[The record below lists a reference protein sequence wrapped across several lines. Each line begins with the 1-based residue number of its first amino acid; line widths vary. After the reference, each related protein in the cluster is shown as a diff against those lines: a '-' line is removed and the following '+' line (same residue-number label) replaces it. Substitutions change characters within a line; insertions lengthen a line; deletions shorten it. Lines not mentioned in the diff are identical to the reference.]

1 MFALAD
7 INSFYASC
15 EKVFRPDLRNE
26 PVIVLSNNDGCVI
39 ARSPEAKAL
48 GIRMG
53 QPWFQVRQMRLEKKI
68 HVFSSNYALY
78 RSMSQRVM
86 AVLES
91 LSPAVEPYSIDEM
104 FIDDTV
110 DFIEEMP
117 ANVVDK
123 ILQNTS
129 PDTRKLINQFLK
141 YPENSAGSVMTVE
154 YVSLKSDMNIGQAL
168 NHIKKVGI
176 DNETIDIC
184 YIIDNQRKLVGFIS
198 LKSLIFLDDIL
209 PLVDAM
215 ETNVISAITTD
226 DQEFIASQFR
236 KYDLTSMPVVDNE
249 GRLVGIIT
257 IDDVVDVIDQENT
270 EDFQKMAAMNPSD
283 EEYLKESVFSL
294 AKHRIIWLLVL
305 MISATATGTII
316 RRYEEVLQSVV
327 ILAAFIP
334 MLMDPGGNA
343 GSQSSTLIIRGIAL
357 GEIQLK
363 DIGKILWKEFRVS
376 LIVGITLAAVNFLR
390 IYYID
395 RAGLTISLV
404 VCASLLFTVVIAKV
418 VGGVLPIMAKAF
430 KLDPAI
436 MASPLITTIVD
447 ACALVVYFGLS
458 THFLNLA

>member
-1 MFALAD
+1 MENILSYLENNQLAKLKEVLIEENPVD
-7 INSFYASC
+7 IAELFEDLPKDQCLKLFRILPKDLAAETFSYLSS
-15 EKVFRPDLRNE
+15 EKQQE
-26 PVIVLSNNDGCVI
+26 IVENITDEEIKHIIN
-39 ARSPEAKAL
+39 
-48 GIRMG
+48 
-53 QPWFQVRQMRLEKKI
+53 
-68 HVFSSNYALY
+68 
-78 RSMSQRVM
+78 
-86 AVLES
+86 
-91 LSPAVEPYSIDEM
+91 EM

-117 ANVVDK
+117 ANIVDK

-184 YIIDNQRKLVGFIS
+184 YVIDNQRKLVGFIS
-198 LKSLIFLDDIL
+198 LKLLIFLDDII

-215 ETNVISAITTD
+215 ETNVISATTTD
-226 DQEFIASQFR
+226 DQEVIASLFR

-270 EDFQKMAAMNPSD
+270 EDFQKMAAMDPSD

-294 AKHRIIWLLVL
+294 ARHRIVWLLVL

-334 MLMDPGGNA
+334 MLMDTGGNA

-357 GEIQLK
+357 GEIQLS

-376 LIVGITLAAVNFLR
+376 LIVGVTLAIVNFLR
-390 IYYID
+390 IYFID
-395 RAGLTISLV
+395 KAGLTISLV

-418 VGGVLPIMAKAF
+418 VGGILPILAKAF

-447 ACALVVYFGLS
+447 ACALIVYFALS

>member
-1 MFALAD
+1 MENILSYLENNQLAKLKEVLIEENPVD
-7 INSFYASC
+7 IAELFEDLPKDQCLKLFRILPKDLAAETFSYLSS
-15 EKVFRPDLRNE
+15 EKQQE
-26 PVIVLSNNDGCVI
+26 IVENITDEEIKHIIN
-39 ARSPEAKAL
+39 
-48 GIRMG
+48 
-53 QPWFQVRQMRLEKKI
+53 
-68 HVFSSNYALY
+68 
-78 RSMSQRVM
+78 
-86 AVLES
+86 
-91 LSPAVEPYSIDEM
+91 EM

-117 ANVVDK
+117 ANIVDK

-176 DNETIDIC
+176 NNETIDIC
-184 YIIDNQRKLVGFIS
+184 YVIDNQRKLVGFIS
-198 LKSLIFLDDIL
+198 LKSLIFLDDII

-215 ETNVISAITTD
+215 ETNVISATTTD
-226 DQEFIASQFR
+226 DQEVIASLFR
-236 KYDLTSMPVVDNE
+236 KYDLTSMPVVDIE

-270 EDFQKMAAMNPSD
+270 EDFQKMTAMNPSD

-294 AKHRIIWLLVL
+294 AKHRIVWLLVL

-334 MLMDPGGNA
+334 MLMDTGGNA

-357 GEIQLK
+357 GEIQLS

-376 LIVGITLAAVNFLR
+376 LIVGITLAVVNFLR

-395 RAGLTISLV
+395 KAGLTISLV

-418 VGGVLPIMAKAF
+418 VGGILPILAKAF

-447 ACALVVYFGLS
+447 ACALIVYFALS

>member
-1 MFALAD
+1 MENVLFFLKNNQLAKLKESLMEENPVD
-7 INSFYASC
+7 IAELFEDLTKEQSL
-15 EKVFRPDLRNE
+15 KIFRILPKDTSAE
-26 PVIVLSNNDGCVI
+26 
-39 ARSPEAKAL
+39 
-48 GIRMG
+48 
-53 QPWFQVRQMRLEKKI
+53 
-68 HVFSSNYALY
+68 VFSY
-78 RSMSQRVM
+78 
-86 AVLES
+86 
-91 LSPAVEPYSIDEM
+91 LSSEKQQEIVENITDEEICHIIDEM

-117 ANVVDK
+117 ANIVDK

-129 PDTRKLINQFLK
+129 SDTRKLINQFLK

-215 ETNVISAITTD
+215 ETNVISAVTTD

-334 MLMDPGGNA
+334 MLMDTGGNA

-357 GEIQLK
+357 GEIQIK
-363 DIGKILWKEFRVS
+363 DVGKILWKEFRVS
-376 LIVGITLAAVNFLR
+376 LIVGVTLAAVNFLR
-390 IYYID
+390 IYFID

-418 VGGVLPIMAKAF
+418 VGGVLPLMAKAL

>member
-1 MFALAD
+1 MENVLFFLENNQLAKLKESLMEENPVD
-7 INSFYASC
+7 IAELLEDLSKEQSL
-15 EKVFRPDLRNE
+15 KIFRILPKDTSAE
-26 PVIVLSNNDGCVI
+26 
-39 ARSPEAKAL
+39 
-48 GIRMG
+48 
-53 QPWFQVRQMRLEKKI
+53 
-68 HVFSSNYALY
+68 VFSY
-78 RSMSQRVM
+78 
-86 AVLES
+86 
-91 LSPAVEPYSIDEM
+91 LSSEKQQEIVENITDEEIHHIIDEM

-117 ANVVDK
+117 ANIVDK

-154 YVSLKSDMNIGQAL
+154 YVSLKSGMNIGQAL

-184 YIIDNQRKLVGFIS
+184 YITDNQRKLVGFIS

-215 ETNVISAITTD
+215 ETNVISAVTTD

-305 MISATATGTII
+305 MISATATGIII
-316 RRYEEVLQSVV
+316 RKYEQVLQSVV

-334 MLMDPGGNA
+334 MLMDTGGNA

-357 GEIQLK
+357 GEIHLN

-376 LIVGITLAAVNFLR
+376 LIVGVTLAFVNFLR
-390 IYYID
+390 IYFID

-447 ACALVVYFGLS
+447 ACALIVYFGLS